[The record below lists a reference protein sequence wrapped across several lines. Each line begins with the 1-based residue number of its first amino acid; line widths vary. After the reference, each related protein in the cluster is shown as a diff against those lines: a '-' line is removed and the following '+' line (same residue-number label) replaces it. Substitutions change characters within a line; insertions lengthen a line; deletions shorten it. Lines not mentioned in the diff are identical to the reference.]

1 MAVKKKGL
9 GRGIDSL
16 IPQTDTGNKKEK
28 VKEKPVVKE
37 VIKEVV
43 KEVKVPVPAETMMKI
58 STDYTVRQV
67 HLLLTALI
75 ILTYGAI

>member
-43 KEVKVPVPAETMMKI
+43 KEVKVQILSLIEI
-58 STDYTVRQV
+58 SHVK
-67 HLLLTALI
+67 
-75 ILTYGAI
+75 ILTKSH